1 MLTPTDTY
9 VPLPTGGY
17 GWRLGPLAVPNRKH
31 DSSRS
36 DFGGL
41 LIGDAFSMGRPGRMA
56 LPVARRHG
64 DPPAPPCG
72 SGDNH
77 PDRYKRPDDSAG
89 AESPS
94 RVQGRSRRS
103 GDHGVPLPGG
113 SLGDL
118 DVFHKDRSTWL
129 AAPRRT
135 CRSFANSHQAS
146 PTGIAPHS
154 WLPTGA
160 RLDLDLPS
168 SGHPDPLWRRLDF
181 RLW

>member
-1 MLTPTDTY
+1 M
-9 VPLPTGGY
+9 
-17 GWRLGPLAVPNRKH
+17 AAPNRKH

-36 DFGGL
+36 DLGGL

-77 PDRYKRPDDSAG
+77 PDRNKRPDDSAG
-89 AESPS
+89 TESPS

-113 SLGDL
+113 RLGDL
-118 DVFHKDRSTWL
+118 DVFHKAVLLGWRP
-129 AAPRRT
+129 ARRT
-135 CRSFANSHQAS
+135 CRSCSATSMPS
-146 PTGIAPHS
+146 PVGI
-154 WLPTGA
+154 
-160 RLDLDLPS
+160 
-168 SGHPDPLWRRLDF
+168 DPLGEYRRGI
-181 RLW
+181 RAPRAG